1 MQFYAAAAT
10 ARANLGL
17 SSNDCFDD
25 CRNWSGGRAAMVV
38 VVLLCAPQGGAW
50 VVSSLQPKISNE
62 REMGKNSKE
71 LFQNQVSLSTQNKDS
86 PLHGDV
92 EVTPSSLQ

>member
-1 MQFYAAAAT
+1 MQFYAAAA

-25 CRNWSGGRAAMVV
+25 CGTGRAAMVV

-50 VVSSLQPKISNE
+50 VVSSLQPKISDE
-62 REMGKNSKE
+62 CEMGKNSKE

-86 PLHGDV
+86 PLYV
-92 EVTPSSLQ
+92 EVTPSALK